1 MIEESTETL
10 SDNALVLFPNPTNS
24 NVEIKTDETITSITV
39 YDINGKES
47 KIEPINNN
55 IDLSNFQ
62 SGIYTLKIYTENGI
76 STKKIIK
83 QD

>member
-1 MIEESTETL
+1 
-10 SDNALVLFPNPTNS
+10 LFPNPTNS